1 MIRTFLAAFIGNAT
15 KTVIRLMGK
24 GKGEAAPGLIALK
37 IDPQFI
43 YHRQLNIPTRIII
56 TGTNG
61 KTTSTHL
68 FGKILR
74 ANNKHIVTNPHGSNL
89 SRGVA
94 AALLVN
100 DKIDVSLWE
109 TDEAAFI
116 DIFEQTK
123 PTHVVLLNLFR
134 DQLDRYGEIDTT
146 VKKWLKILKISPPL
160 TLVINADDPNLE
172 NIARQCK
179 QHQIVR
185 FGISQ
190 IERINAKLAPETHGD
205 AIFCPECHRLLK
217 YTLVSFSH
225 LGNYSCTCGFKRSE
239 LDTFIEYNSEK
250 IKVCDAIYSSK
261 LKGIYSAYNI
271 GVCVALASQ
280 FDFPKAIVKDAIT
293 EFIPSFGRQEV
304 IKIKNKEIHL
314 LLIKNPTGTNQNL
327 QIIEQEDNQID
338 IVIAINDNFADGRDI
353 SWLWDVD
360 FESLKHIKG
369 KLIVSGIRALDMALR
384 LKYAGIDSN
393 RVMVEMDLEKSVKL
407 VLNLK
412 FRQGYILP
420 TYTAML
426 ETRKILKKIKS

>member
-1 MIRTFLAAFIGNAT
+1 
-15 KTVIRLMGK
+15 
-24 GKGEAAPGLIALK
+24 
-37 IDPQFI
+37 
-43 YHRQLNIPTRIII
+43 
-56 TGTNG
+56 
-61 KTTSTHL
+61 
-68 FGKILR
+68 
-74 ANNKHIVTNPHGSNL
+74 
-89 SRGVA
+89 
-94 AALLVN
+94 
-100 DKIDVSLWE
+100 
-109 TDEAAFI
+109 
-116 DIFEQTK
+116 
-123 PTHVVLLNLFR
+123 
-134 DQLDRYGEIDTT
+134 
-146 VKKWLKILKISPPL
+146 
-160 TLVINADDPNLE
+160 
-172 NIARQCK
+172 
-179 QHQIVR
+179 
-185 FGISQ
+185 
-190 IERINAKLAPETHGD
+190 
-205 AIFCPECHRLLK
+205 
-217 YTLVSFSH
+217 
-225 LGNYSCTCGFKRSE
+225 
-239 LDTFIEYNSEK
+239 
-250 IKVCDAIYSSK
+250 
-261 LKGIYSAYNI
+261 
-271 GVCVALASQ
+271 VALASQ

-304 IKIKNKEIHL
+304 IKIKDKEIHL